1 MPRGPEQLLLDLL
14 LIFVAAKILGE
25 VFERLGLPAVV
36 GEILAGIALGP
47 YALGW
52 VGLDDTV
59 NSFAELGVIFVLF
72 RAGLETSPRDLVH
85 VSRKALQVTA
95 AGMLAPFIL
104 GFVYMR
110 LRGDTSSEAVFVA
123 AAMVATSV
131 GIAARV
137 LGDLHLL
144 HTRTAKIILGA
155 AVFDDIL
162 GMIVLAVVAGLASGG
177 RLQWLHLGILA
188 IEAVGFSLFMV
199 LVAPQFVRRIE
210 PRVAQFSTQNAPLIG
225 ALAICL
231 FLSWLSVKI
240 GMAAII
246 GAFFAG
252 MMLADYA
259 PKWNLLPRVGGITE
273 FLAPYFF
280 FAVGARLN
288 VRLFSNG
295 VFAAA
300 VIISLLAIFS
310 KVIGCGLPLL
320 REGWPT
326 VLRVGVGM
334 VPRGEVALIIAL
346 VGLQSRILGPASY
359 AIVVFMTGVTTLIAP
374 PLLRVLYHDE
384 LRGAGGGRATIRV
397 RL

>member
-1 MPRGPEQLLLDLL
+1 M
-14 LIFVAAKILGE
+14 
-25 VFERLGLPAVV
+25 
-36 GEILAGIALGP
+36 
-47 YALGW
+47 
-52 VGLDDTV
+52 
-59 NSFAELGVIFVLF
+59 
-72 RAGLETSPRDLVH
+72 
-85 VSRKALQVTA
+85 
-95 AGMLAPFIL
+95 
-104 GFVYMR
+104 
-110 LRGDTSSEAVFVA
+110 
-123 AAMVATSV
+123 
-131 GIAARV
+131 
-137 LGDLHLL
+137 
-144 HTRTAKIILGA
+144 
-155 AVFDDIL
+155 
-162 GMIVLAVVAGLASGG
+162 AGLASGG

-199 LVAPQFVRRIE
+199 LVAPQWVRRIE

-320 REGWPT
+320 REGWPDS
-326 VLRVGVGM
+326 VAGGRRDGAAG
-334 VPRGEVALIIAL
+334 RGCPDYCPGWAAIED
-346 VGLQSRILGPASY
+346 LGPASY